1 MFSLTNQLP
10 VCVLAKNATAKSK
23 KENEVEM
30 GFQLN
35 K

>member
-1 MFSLTNQLP
+1 
-10 VCVLAKNATAKSK
+10 VLAKNATAKSK

-35 K
+35 KWIAEFLANFL